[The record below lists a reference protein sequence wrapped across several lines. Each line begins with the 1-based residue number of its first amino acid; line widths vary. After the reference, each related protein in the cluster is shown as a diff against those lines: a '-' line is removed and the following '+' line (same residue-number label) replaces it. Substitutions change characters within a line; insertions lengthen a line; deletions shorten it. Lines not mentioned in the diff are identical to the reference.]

1 MKIAESAIQLASAHT
16 ATEYNERQ
24 ESLTVWKQ
32 GKESVRAERI
42 NGAGKELKHQAD
54 LLAREAAK
62 VSLSEAAKQRAA
74 AEVPATAET
83 DPKQGEE
90 ELADLNLR
98 ILRALFEKLTGRK
111 FKLYQ
116 PPSASDQNASDQ
128 SAPIAAEAQ
137 EQAAQG
143 NWGWGLRYEYREIQH
158 ESESTQF
165 RAQGMVTTTDGQQ
178 IEIGVELNMS
188 RGFTSVFEET
198 VQIGDRLKDPLVLNF
213 NGTAAQLTQNTFS
226 FDIDADGTGDR
237 IAFVGPNSGFLALD
251 SNGDGTV
258 NNGSELF
265 GALSGDGFADLAA
278 HDGDGNG
285 WIDEN
290 DDIFS
295 RLRIWMKTATGE
307 DRLLTLQEQ
316 GVGAIYLG
324 RVATPFGI
332 KDSAN
337 VLQGEVRSSGL
348 FLFEEGGVGTM
359 QQVDLVA

>member
-1 MKIAESAIQLASAHT
+1 MKIAESAIRLASSHT
-16 ATEYNERQ
+16 ATEFNERQ

-42 NGAGKELKHQAD
+42 NGAGKELKHHAD
-54 LLAREAAK
+54 KLAREAAK
-62 VSLSEAAKQRAA
+62 VSLSEAAQQRAA
-74 AEVPATAET
+74 AGVPATAET
-83 DPKQGEE
+83 ETEQGEE

-116 PPSASDQNASDQ
+116 PPSVPDQTTPDATVT
-128 SAPIAAEAQ
+128 AEAQ
-137 EQAAQG
+137 EQDVQG
-143 NWGWGLRYEYREIQH
+143 NRGWGLRYEYREIHH

-165 RAQGMVTTTDGQQ
+165 RAQGVVVTADGQH

-188 RGFTSVFEET
+188 RSFASVFEET
-198 VQIGDRLKDPLVLNF
+198 VQIGDRVLKDPLVLNF
-213 NGTAAQLTQNTFS
+213 NGTAAQLTQNTFA
-226 FDIDADGTGDR
+226 FDIDADGAGER
-237 IAFVGPNSGFLALD
+237 IAFVGPDSGFLALD
-251 SNGDGTV
+251 SNGDGVV

-324 RVATPFGI
+324 RTATPFSI

-337 VLQGEVRSSGL
+337 TLQGEVRSSGL